1 MPDWG
6 KIEFYKYPAQPWDD
20 ILKGA
25 SSNGRDLVS
34 HLVKYESSER
44 YSATEVRETTILCRA
59 IKLTPRRPYHIHTFS
74 YLRDR
79 DSNHGNPRD
88 FKL

>member
-6 KIEFYKYPAQPWDD
+6 KIEFHKYPGNSWDE

-34 HLVKYESSER
+34 HLVRYESSQR
-44 YSATEVRETTILCRA
+44 YSAAEVCGPTSSIILEKYAR
-59 IKLTPRRPYHIHTFS
+59 ISLTFRR
-74 YLRDR
+74 R
-79 DSNHGNPRD
+79 
-88 FKL
+88 

>member
-6 KIEFYKYPAQPWDD
+6 KIEFYKYPGQSWDEM
-20 ILKGA
+20 LKGA

-44 YSATEVRETTILCRA
+44 YSATEVRESTIFGRA
-59 IKLTPRRPYHIHTFS
+59 IILTFRRRYHIRIFS
-74 YLRDR
+74 HLRNR
-79 DSNHGNPRD
+79 DLDHGNPRR
-88 FKL
+88 

>member
-1 MPDWG
+1 MLTGVLRQESRRLPDWG
-6 KIEFYKYPAQPWDD
+6 KIEFYEYPGQSWDD

-44 YSATEVRETTILCRA
+44 YSATEVREFILFVV
-59 IKLTPRRPYHIHTFS
+59 L
-74 YLRDR
+74 LD
-79 DSNHGNPRD
+79 
-88 FKL
+88 